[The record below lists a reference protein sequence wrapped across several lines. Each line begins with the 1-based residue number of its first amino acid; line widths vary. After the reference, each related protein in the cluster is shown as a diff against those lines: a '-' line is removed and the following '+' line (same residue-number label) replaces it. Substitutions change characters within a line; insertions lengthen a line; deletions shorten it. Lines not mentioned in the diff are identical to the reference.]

1 MNWKEHFYYHDGKLF
16 WARTNVVAG
25 YIHGS
30 GYVRVGLQGKSY
42 AAYRII
48 YELHYGPIECGYEV
62 DHINHIRHDNRIEN
76 LRLVTHQQ
84 NNCNRTLQSN
94 NKSGVPGVHWDK
106 RRCKYVVRI
115 TVQGHKYHIGY
126 FDDFNEAVA
135 ARREAEVNNRFHENH
150 GLKGR

>member
-1 MNWKEHFYYHDGKLF
+1 MNWSEYFYYQDGKLY
-16 WARTNVVAG
+16 WLSTNKEAG

-30 GYVRVGLQGKSY
+30 GYVRVGLQGRSY
-42 AAYRII
+42 AAHRII
-48 YELHYGPIECGYEV
+48 YELHYGPIPEGYEI
-62 DHINHIRHDNRIEN
+62 DHINHDRIDNRIEN

-94 NKSGVPGVHWDK
+94 NKTGVSGIHWDN

-126 FDDFNEAVA
+126 FNTFEEAVT
-135 ARREAEVNNRFHENH
+135 ARKQAEVSNRFHKNH
-150 GLKGR
+150 GLKDY